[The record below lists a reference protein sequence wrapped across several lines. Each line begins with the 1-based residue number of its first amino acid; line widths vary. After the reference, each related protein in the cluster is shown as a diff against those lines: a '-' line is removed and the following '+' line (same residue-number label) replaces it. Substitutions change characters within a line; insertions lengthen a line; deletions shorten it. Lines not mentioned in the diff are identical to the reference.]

1 MRKKGSIEGLL
12 WAEKMKQ
19 RGKLAI
25 ERLLEKE
32 MQEKIRKKEMY
43 EPNHV

>member
-25 ERLLEKE
+25 ERMGVEAYGFVVLFRFGA
-32 MQEKIRKKEMY
+32 I
-43 EPNHV
+43 

>member
-1 MRKKGSIEGLL
+1 
-12 WAEKMKQ
+12 MKELNG
-19 RGKLAI
+19 RLGRF